1 MTVQYCIMADLDDR
15 VLDAALAVLAESG
28 MSGLTLSR
36 VAQEMGASRMTLH
49 RNGISREGIVERLS
63 LLAVEEYR
71 RAVWPVLT
79 AAGSGSQRLEVALR
93 ATCDVADRW
102 RHLLTGLFAED
113 GGVFHEPGLASDR
126 TEAEVALATRA
137 VFIEPLA
144 RLLRDGAEDGS
155 LAAFNDPD
163 SMATVLF
170 NQVGWTFLSL
180 RVGQRWPAD
189 AATHS
194 VVGLAMRGVSTD
206 RESAAADGKSA

>member
-1 MTVQYCIMADLDDR
+1 MTDLDDR

-36 VAQEMGASRMTLH
+36 MAEEMGASRMTLH
-49 RNGISREGIVERLS
+49 RNGISRQGIVERLS

-71 RAVWPVLT
+71 RAVWPALT
-79 AAGSGSQRLEVALR
+79 AAGSGSERLELALR

-113 GGVFHEPGLASDR
+113 GGVFHEPGLAADR
-126 TEAEVALATRA
+126 PEAEMALATRA

-144 RLLRDGAEDGS
+144 RLLRDGAKDGS
-155 LAAFNDPD
+155 LAAFDDPD
-163 SMATVLF
+163 LMATVLF
-170 NQVGWTFLSL
+170 NQVGWTFLAL

-189 AATHS
+189 ASTNS
-194 VVGLAMRGVSTD
+194 VVGLAMRGVSASRD
-206 RESAAADGKSA
+206 FGAEDEQSA